1 MRKFFLVTFLALF
14 LSGCQNDEP
23 ASTAVESSASVA
35 ESAQPADASDSP
47 ELAASVEDCSLS
59 VGWDPWEP
67 YHFKPSGS
75 KVRGLDVDLLESIAE
90 HSDCKLEWEQGS
102 WVSMLRLVES
112 GELDLLLGATETPDR
127 KAFAYFSDPY
137 RQESFRI
144 HVSAEELDSWSD
156 KTFEELLSDG
166 FRLGLTSGY
175 VYGDKID
182 TVLDNAEYQ
191 EQIVDVPVGEL
202 NFVNLMDFRIDG
214 FLEDPFVAASINQR
228 REWGVPLATLP
239 LDLHSGDVRIMFSKS
254 SVEPGTVERFN
265 NALEDLHDSGEYE
278 RITGRY
284 VH

>member
-23 ASTAVESSASVA
+23 ASTAVESSAPVA

-112 GELDLLLGATETPDR
+112 GELRSEEHTSELQSRGHLVSRIPL
-127 KAFAYFSDPY
+127 
-137 RQESFRI
+137 QEKN
-144 HVSAEELDSWSD
+144 E
-156 KTFEELLSDG
+156 
-166 FRLGLTSGY
+166 
-175 VYGDKID
+175 
-182 TVLDNAEYQ
+182 
-191 EQIVDVPVGEL
+191 
-202 NFVNLMDFRIDG
+202 
-214 FLEDPFVAASINQR
+214 
-228 REWGVPLATLP
+228 
-239 LDLHSGDVRIMFSKS
+239 
-254 SVEPGTVERFN
+254 
-265 NALEDLHDSGEYE
+265 
-278 RITGRY
+278 
-284 VH
+284 